1 MRSSKEQDPSV
12 PQVYGQSNHVA
23 LCSLM
28 SSMLLRDVGSKRF
41 DRNQMRDVTVNKLR
55 HGLVQYIPH
64 GPYRSSILLVVL
76 HNKARDDEFIKSIVR
91 IGTNRGHTIVT
102 MDLSSAFSS
111 WSKIR

>member
-12 PQVYGQSNHVA
+12 PQVYGQSNHAV

-28 SSMLLRDVGSKRF
+28 SSVLLRDVGSMRF

-64 GPYRSSILLVVL
+64 GPYRSSVVLVVL
-76 HNKARDDEFIKSIVR
+76 HSKDRDDKFIKSVVR
-91 IGTNRGHTIVT
+91 VGTNRGHTIVT
-102 MDLSSAFSS
+102 MELSSAFSS
-111 WSKIR
+111 WNEIR